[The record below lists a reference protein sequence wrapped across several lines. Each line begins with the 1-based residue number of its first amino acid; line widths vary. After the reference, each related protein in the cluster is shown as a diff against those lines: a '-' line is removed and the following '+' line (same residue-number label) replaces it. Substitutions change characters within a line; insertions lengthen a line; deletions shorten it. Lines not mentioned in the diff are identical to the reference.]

1 MNTIGN
7 ILRLTTFGESHG
19 PCIGGVIDGFP
30 VGIQIDMNFV
40 QEEVSKRRSA
50 QDPFASARKE
60 DDIVEILSGVFEGM
74 STGAPIAF
82 IVQNND
88 TRPQDYEKIK
98 DYFRPG
104 HADATYQA
112 KYGIRDYRGGG
123 RASARETVVRV
134 AAGAMAKLVL
144 RKHNISI
151 SACIENEERLRLRIQ
166 KAWYE
171 GDTCGGI
178 ITCNIKGCPSGLGE
192 PLYGKLHA
200 ALGGAMLSINAV
212 KGFEYGEGFAAA
224 EMSGSQHNIAR
235 QGGILGGISNGED
248 INFRIA
254 FKPIPTLG
262 KDVEGRHDVCAV
274 PRALPIVEAMAA
286 LVILDYLIIAKSGK
300 LFTNM

>member
-19 PCIGGVIDGFP
+19 ACIGAVLDGYPAGIEID
-30 VGIQIDMNFV
+30 IDFV
-40 QEEVSKRRSA
+40 QAEVDRRRA
-50 QDPFASARKE
+50 AHNPFSTPRDE
-60 DDIVEILSGVFEGM
+60 DDRVELLSGTFEGK

-82 IVQNND
+82 IVRNND
-88 TRPQDYEKIK
+88 THSQDYEGLK
-98 DYFRPG
+98 DTFRVG
-104 HADATYQA
+104 HADYTYQE

-134 AAGAMAKLVL
+134 AAGAFAKLVL
-144 RKHNISI
+144 CQHGIEIKASI
-151 SACIENEERLRLRIQ
+151 EDEERLNFRMEQ
-166 KAWYE
+166 AWYE
-171 GDTCGGI
+171 GDTCGGVI
-178 ITCNIKGCPSGLGE
+178 SCIIKGCPAGLGE

-200 ALGGAMLSINAV
+200 ALGAAMLSINAV

-224 EMSGSQHNIAR
+224 TMSGSQHNAAR

-248 INFRIA
+248 INFRVA

-274 PRALPIVEAMAA
+274 PRAVPIVEAMAA
-286 LVILDYLIIAKSGK
+286 LVILDYLLLKR
-300 LFTNM
+300 

>member
-19 PCIGGVIDGFP
+19 ACIGAVLDGYPAGIEID
-30 VGIQIDMNFV
+30 IDFV
-40 QEEVSKRRSA
+40 QAEVDRRRA
-50 QDPFASARKE
+50 AHNPFSTPRDE
-60 DDIVEILSGVFEGM
+60 DDRVELLSGTFEGK

-82 IVQNND
+82 IVRNND
-88 TRPQDYEKIK
+88 THSQDYEGLK
-98 DYFRPG
+98 DTFRVG
-104 HADATYQA
+104 HADYTYQE

-134 AAGAMAKLVL
+134 AAGAFAKLVL
-144 RKHNISI
+144 CQHGIEIKASI
-151 SACIENEERLRLRIQ
+151 EDEERLNFRMEQ
-166 KAWYE
+166 AWYE
-171 GDTCGGI
+171 GDTCGGVI
-178 ITCNIKGCPSGLGE
+178 SCIIKGCPAGLGE

-200 ALGGAMLSINAV
+200 ALGAAMLSINAV

-224 EMSGSQHNIAR
+224 AMSGSQHNAAR

-248 INFRIA
+248 INFRVA

-274 PRALPIVEAMAA
+274 PRAVPIVEAMAA
-286 LVILDYLIIAKSGK
+286 LVILDYLLLKR
-300 LFTNM
+300 

>member
-19 PCIGGVIDGFP
+19 ACIGAVLDGYPAGIEID
-30 VGIQIDMNFV
+30 IDFV
-40 QEEVSKRRSA
+40 QAEVDRRRA
-50 QDPFASARKE
+50 AHNPFSTPRDE
-60 DDIVEILSGVFEGM
+60 DDRVELLSGTFEGK

-82 IVQNND
+82 IVRNND
-88 TRPQDYEKIK
+88 THSQDYEGLK
-98 DYFRPG
+98 DTFRVG
-104 HADATYQA
+104 HADYTYQE

-134 AAGAMAKLVL
+134 AAGAFAKLVL
-144 RKHNISI
+144 NQHGIEIKASI
-151 SACIENEERLRLRIQ
+151 EDEERLNFRMEQ
-166 KAWYE
+166 AWYE
-171 GDTCGGI
+171 GDTCGGVI
-178 ITCNIKGCPSGLGE
+178 SCIIKGCPAGLGE

-200 ALGGAMLSINAV
+200 ALGAAMLSINAV

-224 EMSGSQHNIAR
+224 TMSGSQHNAAR

-248 INFRIA
+248 INFRVA

-274 PRALPIVEAMAA
+274 PRAVPIVEAMAA
-286 LVILDYLIIAKSGK
+286 LVILDYLLLKR
-300 LFTNM
+300 

>member
-19 PCIGGVIDGFP
+19 ACIGAVLDGYP
-30 VGIQIDMNFV
+30 AGIEIDMDFV
-40 QEEVSKRRSA
+40 QAEVDRRRA
-50 QDPFASARKE
+50 AHNPFSTPRDE
-60 DDIVEILSGVFEGM
+60 DDRVELLSGTFEGK

-82 IVQNND
+82 IVRNND
-88 TRPQDYEKIK
+88 THSQDYEGLK
-98 DYFRPG
+98 DTFRAG
-104 HADATYQA
+104 HADYTYQE

-134 AAGAMAKLVL
+134 AAGAFAKLVL
-144 RKHNISI
+144 NQHGIEIKASI
-151 SACIENEERLRLRIQ
+151 EDEERLNFRMEQ
-166 KAWYE
+166 AWYE
-171 GDTCGGI
+171 GDTCGGVI
-178 ITCNIKGCPSGLGE
+178 SCIIKGCPAGLGE

-200 ALGGAMLSINAV
+200 ALGAAMLSINAV

-224 EMSGSQHNIAR
+224 AMSGSQHNAAR

-248 INFRIA
+248 INFRVA

-274 PRALPIVEAMAA
+274 PRAVPIVEAMAA
-286 LVILDYLIIAKSGK
+286 LVVLDYLLLKR
-300 LFTNM
+300 

>member
-19 PCIGGVIDGFP
+19 ACIGAVLDGYP
-30 VGIQIDMNFV
+30 AGIEIDMDFV
-40 QEEVSKRRSA
+40 QAEVDRRRA
-50 QDPFASARKE
+50 AHNPFSTPRDE
-60 DDIVEILSGVFEGM
+60 DDRVELLSGTFEGK

-82 IVQNND
+82 IVRNND
-88 TRPQDYEKIK
+88 THSQDYEGLK
-98 DYFRPG
+98 DTFRAG
-104 HADATYQA
+104 HADYTYQE

-134 AAGAMAKLVL
+134 AAGAFAKLVL
-144 RKHNISI
+144 NQHGIEIKASI
-151 SACIENEERLRLRIQ
+151 EDEERLNFRMEQ
-166 KAWYE
+166 AWYE
-171 GDTCGGI
+171 GDTCGGVI
-178 ITCNIKGCPSGLGE
+178 SCIIKGCPAGLGE

-200 ALGGAMLSINAV
+200 ALGAAMLSINAV

-224 EMSGSQHNIAR
+224 TMSGSQHNGAR

-248 INFRIA
+248 INFRVA

-274 PRALPIVEAMAA
+274 PRAVPIVEAMAA
-286 LVILDYLIIAKSGK
+286 LVVLDYLLLKR
-300 LFTNM
+300 

>member
-19 PCIGGVIDGFP
+19 ACIGAVLDGYP
-30 VGIQIDMNFV
+30 AGIEIDMDFV
-40 QEEVSKRRSA
+40 QAEVDRRRA
-50 QDPFASARKE
+50 AHNPFSTPRDE
-60 DDIVEILSGVFEGM
+60 DDRVELLSGTFERK

-82 IVQNND
+82 IVRNND
-88 TRPQDYEKIK
+88 THSQDYEGLK
-98 DYFRPG
+98 DMFRPG
-104 HADATYQA
+104 HADYTYQE

-134 AAGAMAKLVL
+134 AAGAFAKLVL
-144 RKHNISI
+144 CQHGIEIKASI
-151 SACIENEERLRLRIQ
+151 EDEERLNFRMEQ
-166 KAWYE
+166 AWYE
-171 GDTCGGI
+171 GDTCGGVI
-178 ITCNIKGCPSGLGE
+178 SCIIKGCPAGLGE

-200 ALGGAMLSINAV
+200 ALGAAMLSINAV

-224 EMSGSQHNIAR
+224 AMSGSQHNAVR

-248 INFRIA
+248 INFRVA

-274 PRALPIVEAMAA
+274 PRAVPIVEAMAA
-286 LVILDYLIIAKSGK
+286 LVVLDYLLLKR
-300 LFTNM
+300 

>member
-19 PCIGGVIDGFP
+19 ACIGAVLDGYPAGIEID
-30 VGIQIDMNFV
+30 IDFV
-40 QEEVSKRRSA
+40 QAEVDRRRA
-50 QDPFASARKE
+50 AHNPFSTPRDE
-60 DDIVEILSGVFEGM
+60 DDRVELLSGTFEGK

-82 IVQNND
+82 IVRNND
-88 TRPQDYEKIK
+88 THSQDYEGLK
-98 DYFRPG
+98 DTFRVG
-104 HADATYQA
+104 HADYTYQE

-134 AAGAMAKLVL
+134 AAGAFAKLVL
-144 RKHNISI
+144 CQHGIEIKASI
-151 SACIENEERLRLRIQ
+151 EDEERLNFRMEQ
-166 KAWYE
+166 AWYE
-171 GDTCGGI
+171 GDTCGGVI
-178 ITCNIKGCPSGLGE
+178 SCIIKGCPAGLGE

-200 ALGGAMLSINAV
+200 ALGAAMLSINAV

-224 EMSGSQHNIAR
+224 AMSGSQHNAAR

-248 INFRIA
+248 INFRVA

-274 PRALPIVEAMAA
+274 PRAVPIVEAMAA
-286 LVILDYLIIAKSGK
+286 LVVLDYLLLKR
-300 LFTNM
+300 